1 MYYADTMYMTSHVRA
16 FMKEIKAEE
25 ESPLRRQLA
34 LAVVLKDHVTIYW
47 AATQETFSAD
57 YSH

>member
-1 MYYADTMYMTSHVRA
+1 
-16 FMKEIKAEE
+16 MKEIKAEE